1 MKIAILGSGG
11 REHAIA
17 IKICKSKKLE
27 KLYCIPGNA
36 GTDSIAQNVDI
47 NLNDFSEIYNFLNQ
61 KKIDLVIVGPEKPL
75 VDGIVDYLE
84 KKNIKVFGPNQKVSQ
99 LEGSKIFTKK
109 ICEKYNIPTA
119 KFGIFENKEDTFDF
133 LKNRKMP
140 LVIKADGLAAG
151 KGVYICKDMESSKNA
166 VSEIFNGKFGK
177 ADQIL
182 VEEFLEGDEMSYFII
197 SDGNKYKSFS
207 TAQDHKRVGEG
218 DTGKNTGGMGAYSPS
233 SLIDDN
239 LEKKIINKII
249 QPTLDAIKDMGQ
261 QYKGFLYAGLMIK
274 NNEPYLIE
282 YNVRMG
288 DPECQTI
295 LPLLKTDLLD
305 LILSCCNKN
314 LEKQNIE
321 WHEKKSLCIV
331 LCSKGYPGNYK
342 NNIEIT
348 DLDNLD
354 SSENDLIYHAGTKV
368 LDEVV
373 YAVGG
378 RVLNFVSISDD
389 YLISRNK
396 IINQIKKLNWKNGF
410 YRSDIGYKVIN
421 K

>member
-1 MKIAILGSGG
+1 
-11 REHAIA
+11 
-17 IKICKSKKLE
+17 
-27 KLYCIPGNA
+27 
-36 GTDSIAQNVDI
+36 
-47 NLNDFSEIYNFLNQ
+47 
-61 KKIDLVIVGPEKPL
+61 
-75 VDGIVDYLE
+75 
-84 KKNIKVFGPNQKVSQ
+84 
-99 LEGSKIFTKK
+99 
-109 ICEKYNIPTA
+109 
-119 KFGIFENKEDTFDF
+119 
-133 LKNRKMP
+133 
-140 LVIKADGLAAG
+140 
-151 KGVYICKDMESSKNA
+151 
-166 VSEIFNGKFGK
+166 
-177 ADQIL
+177 
-182 VEEFLEGDEMSYFII
+182 
-197 SDGNKYKSFS
+197 
-207 TAQDHKRVGEG
+207 
-218 DTGKNTGGMGAYSPS
+218 
-233 SLIDDN
+233 
-239 LEKKIINKII
+239 
-249 QPTLDAIKDMGQ
+249 MGQ

-305 LILSCCNKN
+305 LILSCCDKN

-321 WHEKKSLCIV
+321 WYEKKSLCIV
-331 LCSKGYPGNYK
+331 LCSKGYPENYK
-342 NNIEIT
+342 NNIKIT
-348 DLDNLD
+348 DIDNLD
-354 SSENDLIYHAGTKV
+354 SSETSLIYHAGTKI